1 MVNYNKTK
9 KWKIIYMEGRIRCI
23 VCQTNDVVWHLSDI
37 CVTYDR
43 HKNDVF
49 LTNTKNVRRTMEND
63 RITIRLPQ
71 IDLRQIDLLIRLG
84 EFSTRSEV
92 IRHAVKEYIEN
103 HTTRILA
110 KADKIKKIQ
119 ELEAAAAAIEP
130 YMKK

>member
-1 MVNYNKTK
+1 
-9 KWKIIYMEGRIRCI
+9 
-23 VCQTNDVVWHLSDI
+23 
-37 CVTYDR
+37 
-43 HKNDVF
+43 
-49 LTNTKNVRRTMEND
+49 MEND

-84 EFSTRSEV
+84 EFNTRSEV
-92 IRHAVKEYIEN
+92 VRHAVKEYIEN

-110 KADKIKKIQ
+110 KADKYKKIQ